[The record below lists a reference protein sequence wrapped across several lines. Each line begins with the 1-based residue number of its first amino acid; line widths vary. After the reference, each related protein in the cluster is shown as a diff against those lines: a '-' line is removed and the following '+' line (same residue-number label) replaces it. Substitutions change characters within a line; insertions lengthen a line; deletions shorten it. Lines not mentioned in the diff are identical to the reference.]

1 MQRILVC
8 LLLLGLVSIPLAAQ
22 DKVEIFGGYQYLHIG
37 GQGGASGQ
45 GFNGWNAAAAFNVS
59 KDFGLEGDFSG
70 TYATISGVSTHVYTY
85 GGGPIIY
92 IGTGKVRPFAHVL
105 FGGLKLSGSESGVS
119 VSFNGY
125 TIAAGGGVDAK
136 VSKVLAIRVAQVDWV
151 HYNLGSQTVAGVT
164 IPSTSQSNNVRISTG
179 VVVRF

>member
-1 MQRILVC
+1 
-8 LLLLGLVSIPLAAQ
+8 
-22 DKVEIFGGYQYLHIG
+22 LHIG
-37 GQGGASGQ
+37 GNSSGITTTGQ

-70 TYATISGVSTHVYTY
+70 TYAKISGVSFHTYTY

-105 FGGLKLSGSESGVS
+105 FGGLKLSGSESGVGAS
-119 VSFNGY
+119 VNGY

-151 HYNLGSQTVAGVT
+151 YYHFGSQTVAGET
-164 IPSTSQSNNVRISTG
+164 LPSTSGSNNVRISTG